1 MLKEETELKLFRQL
15 ENIDKKIVTDLKNEN
30 DDGALLQLSEL
41 RDTIDSFFDEIQIN
55 SKNAIIRRN
64 RLCLLNQIK
73 ETMHRVSDFSEIEG

>member
-1 MLKEETELKLFRQL
+1 MLKEGTELKLFRQL

-30 DDGALLQLSEL
+30 DGGALLQLSEL

-55 SKNAIIRRN
+55 SKNAIVRRN